1 MGHFPLP
8 LILTSY
14 QTSLDSPPS
23 ILPHYGPHFPQL
35 PKGLRERRVEPQ
47 ACTAQVLCQPICRF
61 RGVYGLESHM
71 AVEPAGASTLLLS
84 SQQDDITK
92 STHLHEEQHVFLRS
106 AHGPGS
112 SPAVSRCGLTRPV
125 PPPLKEQPLP
135 VPEKNCFR
143 EKRNPSARS
152 TFTLPFPAAAWEAI
166 NMQLADIMLN
176 VQRIINRY
184 TLDENVHSGRKISIT
199 EYKKRR
205 VNFMEKIV
213 TCAKNVEIREKT
225 LVYIL
230 AWLEEWNAILSEM
243 TATDIEEHHHWIAQ
257 MEFLPEMFKAI
268 ENNVKLLCRI
278 SVFLFEEKKRQ
289 KRKTG
294 KGA

>member
-35 PKGLRERRVEPQ
+35 PKVLRERRVEPQ

-106 AHGPGS
+106 AQS
-112 SPAVSRCGLTRPV
+112 FS
-125 PPPLKEQPLP
+125 LP
-135 VPEKNCFR
+135 R
-143 EKRNPSARS
+143 
-152 TFTLPFPAAAWEAI
+152 L
-166 NMQLADIMLN
+166 
-176 VQRIINRY
+176 QR
-184 TLDENVHSGRKISIT
+184 
-199 EYKKRR
+199 
-205 VNFMEKIV
+205 
-213 TCAKNVEIREKT
+213 A
-225 LVYIL
+225 
-230 AWLEEWNAILSEM
+230 
-243 TATDIEEHHHWIAQ
+243 
-257 MEFLPEMFKAI
+257 
-268 ENNVKLLCRI
+268 
-278 SVFLFEEKKRQ
+278 
-289 KRKTG
+289 
-294 KGA
+294 